1 MDAKRRRIFDAA
13 AGLFAEHGFV
23 GVTTRA
29 ISERAD
35 VAEGTLFRYAETKA
49 ELLLMVYN
57 VEFGGA
63 ISAGVAAAERLDDP
77 TDAVFALVRPVL
89 ERNQKPANALHY
101 QRELFYGSGKSQHRA
116 EGLELVAR
124 LEQAIAT
131 TLLQAAGDAGEATL
145 LAAERASRLVFAG
158 LHLALAQ
165 PSTHAHVDKPP
176 APELR
181 AQVDLVVRGFLDAV
195 RTSPDRQHGLAH
207 TFTKET
213 SA

>member
-13 AGLFAEHGFV
+13 AALFAEHGFE

-63 ISAGVAAAERLDDP
+63 IAAGKAAAERVDDP
-77 TDAVFALVRPVL
+77 ADAVFALVRPVL
-89 ERNQKPANALHY
+89 ERNQQPANAIHY
-101 QRELFYGSGKSQHRA
+101 QRELFYGTGNSQHRA
-116 EGLELVAR
+116 EGLALVAS
-124 LEQAIAT
+124 LEQAIAS
-131 TLLQAAGDAGEATL
+131 TLVQAAAHADEATL

-165 PSTHAHVDKPP
+165 PSTRAHSGRPP

-195 RTSPDRQHGLAH
+195 VTSPDRQHAPAH
-207 TFTKET
+207 TLSKET
-213 SA
+213 SE